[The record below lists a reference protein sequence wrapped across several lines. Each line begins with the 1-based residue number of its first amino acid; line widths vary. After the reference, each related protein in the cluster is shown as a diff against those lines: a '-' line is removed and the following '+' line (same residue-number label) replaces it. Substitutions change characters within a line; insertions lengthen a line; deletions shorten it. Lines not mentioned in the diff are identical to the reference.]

1 MLICVICDWMESRQS
16 PRHEFIARGHWRVG
30 NESSLVNPEEAA
42 FKAVVF
48 HIFSNQTPSMGFKIN
63 RSNESCRKSNLFWGN
78 LRQYI
83 YINNIYWNY
92 ICTETTALRTWCS
105 LQGWPRLAELGA
117 RATGPVSV
125 TCEIA
130 EALVPGKSPF
140 LGEIIQ
146 KWRMVHFQVWLP
158 R

>member
-1 MLICVICDWMESRQS
+1 M
-16 PRHEFIARGHWRVG
+16 H
-30 NESSLVNPEEAA
+30 
-42 FKAVVF
+42 
-48 HIFSNQTPSMGFKIN
+48 
-63 RSNESCRKSNLFWGN
+63 
-78 LRQYI
+78 
-83 YINNIYWNY
+83 WNY
-92 ICTETTALRTWCS
+92 CTQNLVQPSGLAE
-105 LQGWPRLAELGA
+105 AELGA